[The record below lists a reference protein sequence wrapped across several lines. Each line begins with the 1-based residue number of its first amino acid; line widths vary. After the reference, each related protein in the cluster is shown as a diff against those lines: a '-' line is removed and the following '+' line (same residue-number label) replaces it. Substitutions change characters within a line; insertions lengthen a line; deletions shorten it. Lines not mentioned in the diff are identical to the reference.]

1 MLRATYANC
10 GQNGLDHPGVCR
22 QPVSLARAM
31 LSPHTSAPRFSRA
44 FTGFHGLSLMS
55 SLPPQPQAPAR
66 PGRAANVAQVF
77 FAFLKLGLTAFGGPT
92 AHLAYFRAE
101 FVERRRWIDDAGY
114 ADLVALCQFLPG
126 PASSQVGFALGLGRA
141 GWAGALAAWLGFTL
155 PSALVLIL
163 FAFGIQQWAWLAAS
177 GAVHGLKLAA
187 VAVVAHAVWGM
198 ARALCPDRPRAG
210 LAIAAALLALA
221 IPWALGQVAAI
232 AAASVAGLLWLRLP
246 AQPIPTPRAAGLGRK
261 AGAMLLLVFALLLL
275 WSMAVMATPSLS
287 AQFAAFYQAG
297 ALVFGG
303 GHVVLALL
311 QAAVVPPGWISNDAF
326 IAGYG
331 LAQAVP
337 GPLFTFAAYLGALM
351 PAPLGGWAG
360 GLLLLIAVFLPGL
373 LLVAGALPFWET
385 LRRRPRVQRAM
396 AGANAAVVGLL
407 LAALYDPL
415 WTSAIHS
422 RLDFAM
428 ALAAFGLLAWGR
440 QSPLRVVALSALA
453 AWLLA

>member
-1 MLRATYANC
+1 
-10 GQNGLDHPGVCR
+10 
-22 QPVSLARAM
+22 
-31 LSPHTSAPRFSRA
+31 
-44 FTGFHGLSLMS
+44 MS
-55 SLPPQPQAPAR
+55 SLPPPPQAPAR

-77 FAFLKLGLTAFGGPT
+77 FAFLKLGLTAFGGPV

-101 FVERRRWIDDAGY
+101 FVERRRWIDDSGY

-141 GWAGALAAWLGFTL
+141 GWPGALAAWLGFTL

-163 FAFGIQQWAWLAAS
+163 FAFGIQQWTWLATS

-198 ARALCPDRPRAG
+198 ARSLCPDRPRAA

-221 IPWALGQVAAI
+221 IPSALGQIAAI
-232 AAASVAGLLWLRLP
+232 AAAGLAGLRWIRPTALP
-246 AQPIPTPRAAGLGRK
+246 ASMPRNTGVGKTTAVV
-261 AGAMLLLVFALLLL
+261 LLLVFALLLL
-275 WSMAVMATPSLS
+275 LSVGVAAGPSMG

-311 QAAVVPPGWISNDAF
+311 QAAVVPPGWITTDAF

-351 PAPLGGWAG
+351 PAPLGGWTG
-360 GLLLLIAVFLPGL
+360 GLLLLAAVFLPGL
-373 LLVAGALPFWET
+373 LLVAGALPFWES
-385 LRRRPRVQRAM
+385 LRQRPKVQRAM

-415 WTSAIHS
+415 WTSAIHT
-422 RLDFAM
+422 RLDFGM

-440 QSPLRVVALSALA
+440 QSPLRVVALSACA
-453 AWLLA
+453 AWLLV